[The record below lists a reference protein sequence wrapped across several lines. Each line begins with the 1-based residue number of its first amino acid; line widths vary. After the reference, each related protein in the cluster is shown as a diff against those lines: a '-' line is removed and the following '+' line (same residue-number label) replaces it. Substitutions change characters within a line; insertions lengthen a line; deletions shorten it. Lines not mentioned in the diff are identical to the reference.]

1 VSVWDLLVVGR
12 PTVDVM
18 FSGLP
23 EWPALDKDLDADGFG
38 LCAGTTFNTPAAANR
53 LGLRVAYV
61 ATLGNDALSRLILDE
76 FESEG
81 LPRDFVEI
89 EDRPMPA
96 ISVALNLDGER
107 GFVSYWG
114 EDATYDPALDR
125 RALAV
130 AATIDARHVHLY
142 ADAAPELER
151 LGRERGMTVS
161 LDAFDGPWWVSP
173 RPVAAVLEHTDVL
186 FANEAEAK
194 AMARTT
200 DLETAVERL
209 GALCPCVAV
218 KRGPAGAVGI
228 RDGMRAAVPADPVA
242 AVDTTGAGDCF
253 NAGFLFGWLAGLDLE
268 ASLTLGV
275 ICGTRAT
282 TDYGGYRG
290 CPRDDEILVLAAAR
304 GVALSERGS
313 A

>member
-1 VSVWDLLVVGR
+1 VSAWDLLVVGR

-18 FSGLP
+18 FAGLP
-23 EWPALDKDLDADGFG
+23 EWPALGKDVDADGFG

-61 ATLGNDALSRLILDE
+61 ATLGNDTLSRLILEE

-81 LPRDFVEI
+81 LPTDFVEI
-89 EDRPMPA
+89 EDRPLPA
-96 ISVALNLDGER
+96 ISVALNLDGDR

-114 EDATYDPALDR
+114 EDARYDRALDR

-130 AATIDARHVHLY
+130 AAAIDARHVHLY

-151 LGRERGMTVS
+151 LARERGMTVS

-173 RPVAAVLEHTDVL
+173 RPVAAVLEHADVL
-186 FANEAEAK
+186 FANESEAK
-194 AMARTT
+194 AMAGTP

-209 GALCPCVAV
+209 AALCPCVAV
-218 KRGPAGAVGI
+218 KCGPAGALGI
-228 RDGMRAAVPADPVA
+228 RDGMRATVPADPVDV
-242 AVDTTGAGDCF
+242 VDTTGAGDCF

-275 ICGTRAT
+275 ICGTRAA
-282 TDYGGYRG
+282 TDYGGYRS
-290 CPRDDEILVLAAAR
+290 CPRDDEVRVLAAAR
-304 GVALSERGS
+304 GVGLSERGS